1 MKMIRIFHKA
11 NTLEEAQQIYNDV
24 LREYPTQGWST
35 TMDQIIERDGHWI
48 VSGWRGTHCD

>member
-1 MKMIRIFHKA
+1 MIRIFHKA

-35 TMDQIIERDGHWI
+35 TMDAIIERDGQWI